1 MTTHISDAIF
11 DKNSSLPSSQ
21 EGVPAEPFLGD
32 DVGTSEWHA
41 ARMAVVG
48 VAAAVKAE
56 IIHVMY
62 DGYDG
67 DPNKLADVEG
77 VYNLCYTL
85 AKELGIGGKEA
96 LHVIPYFKGLVPE
109 DSGVSALFVFPQGHF
124 TVHTFDK
131 KGTVFV
137 DFAVIGKEIANPAE
151 AIQRAMRSTFEIKR
165 DEIFLRGTNPVDDPA
180 EIPSAFGPHLTF
192 GGQLSPDQMS
202 LDWIYDFLE
211 KIPKAIGMTPIAP
224 PRVIRSTT
232 PEGLTYRDGMAV
244 IAESHITIHV
254 DDSGTF
260 FFDIFSCKAFDIES
274 FMQWAESF
282 GLKVDVPT
290 ITLAARGK
298 DFPR

>member
-1 MTTHISDAIF
+1 MITTSPDTILG
-11 DKNSSLPSSQ
+11 KNGSSPR
-21 EGVPAEPFLGD
+21 EGVLAGPFLSD
-32 DVGTSEWHA
+32 DVDTPTWSA
-41 ARMAVVG
+41 ARMMVVG
-48 VAAAVKAE
+48 VAATVKAE

-62 DGYDG
+62 DGYEG
-67 DPNKLADVEG
+67 NPNKLADVEG

-109 DSGVSALFVFPQGHF
+109 DSGVSALFVYPQGHF
-124 TVHTFDK
+124 TVHTFDQR
-131 KGTVFV
+131 GTVFV
-137 DFAVIGKEIANPAE
+137 DFAVIGKEIINPSE

-165 DEIFLRGTNPVDDPA
+165 DETFVRGTNPIDDPA
-180 EIPSAFGPHLTF
+180 EIPAAFGPHLTF
-192 GGQLSPDQMS
+192 SGQLSSHQMN

-232 PEGLTYRDGMAV
+232 PGGLTYRDGMAV

-254 DDSGTF
+254 DDSGVF
-260 FFDIFSCKAFDIES
+260 FFDIFSCKAFDVQS

-282 GLKVDVPT
+282 GLMVDIPT

>member
-1 MTTHISDAIF
+1 MKTISPGEVLDT
-11 DKNSSLPSSQ
+11 NNQP
-21 EGVPAEPFLGD
+21 EPFLGD
-32 DVGTSEWHA
+32 DVDTPEWYA
-41 ARMAVVG
+41 ARMTVVG
-48 VAAAVKAE
+48 VSAKVKAE

-62 DGYDG
+62 DGYGG
-67 DPNKLADVEG
+67 DVSKLADVEG

-85 AKELGIGGKEA
+85 AKELGIGPKEA

-131 KGTVFV
+131 KNTVFV
-137 DFAVIGKEIANPAE
+137 DFAVIGKEITDPAG
-151 AIQRAMRSTFEIKR
+151 AIQRAMRSTFDIKR
-165 DEIFLRGTNPVDDPA
+165 DETFLRGTNPVDDPA

-192 GGQLSPDQMS
+192 GGQLSPAQMS
-202 LDWIYDFLE
+202 LDWMYNFLE

-232 PEGLTYRDGMAV
+232 PDGVVYRDGMAV

-254 DDSGTF
+254 DDSGAY

-282 GLKVDVPT
+282 GLQVDAPT
-290 ITLAARGK
+290 MTLAARGK
-298 DFPR
+298 DFPRS